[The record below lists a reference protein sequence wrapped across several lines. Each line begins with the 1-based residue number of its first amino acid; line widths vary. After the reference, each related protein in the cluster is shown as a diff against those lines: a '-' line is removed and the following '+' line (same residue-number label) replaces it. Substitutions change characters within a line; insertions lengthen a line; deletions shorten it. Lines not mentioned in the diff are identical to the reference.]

1 MPHSTLKL
9 HAGVDEN
16 RTLALNE
23 AAVSTSNLIRFFYD
37 KEGLGLVQKLG
48 GWVRYFPTALTDIVR
63 ALWAWEDTNANKYL
77 AVGRQATSI
86 SGDALSIINNGSIF
100 IITPQTRT
108 DNVSLNVT
116 TTLGSASVVIY
127 DAGSN
132 VVNSD
137 SVYIQTQIS
146 VGGLILF
153 GLYPCTYLGPDQYQI
168 TAIDALGNP
177 LPATNSV
184 SSGGSVPVFT
194 FAASSA
200 SVNVNLNNHGFV
212 VGDIFPIVVSVT
224 SSAANVTLYGNYTV
238 QSVTDA
244 NNFSINAS
252 ATASS
257 GGTVTMNGNLARY
270 EYFITYAPAPTSVG
284 YGVGGYGVGGY
295 GIGTPGPTP
304 IAAAPINSS
313 DWTLD
318 NWGSILVSC
327 PVIVNSDGSFSG
339 GPIYQWDPVSN
350 KTTNASVIPQ
360 APVANDGIFVAMPQ
374 RQIVAWG
381 STFSGIQD
389 PLLLTWCDVN
399 NFNSW
404 ITTATNQAGSYRIPK
419 GSRIVGCIQGPQQ
432 GLIWTDIGLWAMQYS
447 GPPYVYQFN
456 EIGTGCGLISR
467 KAAGSMNGIVYWMG
481 QSQFFMLGS
490 SGVQVINCP
499 IWDVIFQNLDRNNLW
514 KIRFA
519 ANSNY
524 SEISWYYPTT
534 DSNGEI
540 SSYVKYNVAL
550 GTWDY
555 GQLSRTAWIN
565 QSVLGSPIGA
575 YPFSSG
581 SGYSSYIYQHDG
593 VDPATGLLATDADGA
608 PINASFQTGYFVISD
623 GEWKVFVDQI
633 WPDMKWG
640 YFGQSQNANVQIT
653 FYVTDYPGQQPRVY
667 GPYNMTQGTQFLTPR
682 FRGRLL
688 SIGISSNDVGTFWRL
703 GAMRYRF
710 EQDGKF

>member
-1 MPHSTLKL
+1 VTRFQLLK
-9 HAGVDEN
+9 
-16 RTLALNE
+16 
-23 AAVSTSNLIRFFYD
+23 
-37 KEGLGLVQKLG
+37 
-48 GWVRYFPTALTDIVR
+48 
-63 ALWAWEDTNANKYL
+63 
-77 AVGRQATSI
+77 
-86 SGDALSIINNGSIF
+86 NGSIF

-404 ITTATNQAGSYRIPK
+404 ITTATNQAGSYRIQK

>member
-108 DNVSLNVT
+108 ENVSLNVT

>member
-1 MPHSTLKL
+1 VTRFQLLK
-9 HAGVDEN
+9 
-16 RTLALNE
+16 
-23 AAVSTSNLIRFFYD
+23 
-37 KEGLGLVQKLG
+37 
-48 GWVRYFPTALTDIVR
+48 
-63 ALWAWEDTNANKYL
+63 
-77 AVGRQATSI
+77 
-86 SGDALSIINNGSIF
+86 NGSIF

>member
-404 ITTATNQAGSYRIPK
+404 ITTATNQAGSYRIQK

-688 SIGISSNDVGTFWRL
+688 SLLDIPIDNNLPLNLSF
-703 GAMRYRF
+703 
-710 EQDGKF
+710 